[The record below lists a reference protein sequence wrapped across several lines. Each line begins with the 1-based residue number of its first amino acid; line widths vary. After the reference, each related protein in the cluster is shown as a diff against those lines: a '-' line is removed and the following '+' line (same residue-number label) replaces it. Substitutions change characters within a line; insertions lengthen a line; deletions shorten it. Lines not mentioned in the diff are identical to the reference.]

1 MKIAAGMASAA
12 ALAAAAPAAAQSY
25 GGYGYGS
32 TPYAYGTS
40 PYAYGYQNA
49 YGYQTSS
56 AAAQQCTA
64 AVQNRLYNRTSMA
77 SILGSLIGLNTN
89 NARVVGITSQTPTRN
104 GMTVR
109 GIATSGRVAYNNYG
123 PYGVGAYGALGYN
136 TAAAA
141 DLSFK
146 CKVDYRGYVRSVDI
160 NRR

>member
-1 MKIAAGMASAA
+1 MKIAAGLAGAA
-12 ALAAAAPAAAQSY
+12 ALTTAAPTAAQNY
-25 GGYGYGS
+25 GYYGYGS
-32 TPYAYGTS
+32 TPYTYGTS
-40 PYAYGYQNA
+40 P

-77 SILGSLIGLNTN
+77 SILGSIIGLNTN
-89 NARVVGITSQTPTRN
+89 SARVVGITSQTPTRN

-136 TAAAA
+136 SAAAA